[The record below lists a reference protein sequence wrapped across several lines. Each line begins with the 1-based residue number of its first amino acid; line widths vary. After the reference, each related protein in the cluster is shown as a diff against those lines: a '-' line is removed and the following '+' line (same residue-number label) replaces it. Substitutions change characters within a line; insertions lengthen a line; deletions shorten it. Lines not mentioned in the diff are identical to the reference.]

1 MTLKAY
7 QSAPTERRYVWKRA
21 RWTYILV
28 STTSMVACMTKS
40 ATLTIQ
46 KWGNSLAVRIPTSVA
61 RAAHFTEGQQV
72 EVSVDEIGVTVK
84 PVGQRSLTLAE
95 KLALFDPAKHGG
107 EVMASARVGAE
118 AM

>member
-1 MTLKAY
+1 MLNRYLPQALPGSRDALKPGSSLY
-7 QSAPTERRYVWKRA
+7 K
-21 RWTYILV
+21 LV
-28 STTSMVACMTKS
+28 STVRQVLPMSKS

-46 KWGNSLAVRIPTSVA
+46 KWGNSLAVRIPANVA
-61 RAAHFTEGQQV
+61 RAAHFSEGLAV
-72 EVSVDEIGVTVK
+72 EVVVDDVGVTVK

-107 EVMASARVGAE
+107 EAMPVTPIGVE